1 MKVKKMLSKVTT
13 LIMVG
18 ILLVGCTTTGEGG
31 QKAGAKAGGK
41 EVTVETSKDGTTRE
55 MEGNLYLEGLPIVK
69 EKETFTIAVIGHPLA
84 KDTYEN
90 KPAVIK
96 AQEDTNIEIKW
107 MEIPSTGWQ
116 EKINI
121 MFASGQLPDAIA
133 TGISASSIVKNLP
146 QLIPVGDYIDR
157 YAPHV
162 SEVYNTYPE
171 IKTMLEQEDGKIY
184 SFMTNAHSAR
194 NDTTS
199 GVLFLNKQWL
209 DNLGLEVPT
218 TVEEYYEV
226 LKAFKEKDPN
236 GNGLNDE
243 IPLSFCQ
250 QFYAS
255 QFSMLL
261 GSFGIKDGTDH
272 IMIEDGKVEFAPAKP
287 EYYEALKYYNQLAKE
302 ELLDLEGFSQT
313 QQQYYSKG
321 QQMVVGSFLEYL
333 PYFAV
338 GEQNDSQYIALP
350 PLKSS
355 VSEPLWDGQKEKF
368 AGWNG
373 GFVITKACKNP
384 EALIRWFDYVNSDF
398 STKMEWYFG
407 ERNVLWDMNDETGDY
422 WYLNNLPEGVSKGE
436 YRYTTSAGPHGPM
449 FITLDELDKFQLKDD
464 PKGEQRSSYI
474 DMLEPYFP
482 EENMLTLFESLE
494 VTEEKA
500 NLQVEIDNYIKSFVA
515 QAVLSGIDDA
525 KWQEHLDKL
534 EKLNVGRY
542 LELQQA
548 SYDRINK

>member
-1 MKVKKMLSKVTT
+1 MKMRRMLSKVTT
-13 LIMVG
+13 IVMVG
-18 ILLVGCTTTGEGG
+18 VLLVGCTATGS
-31 QKAGAKAGGK
+31 GK
-41 EVTVETSKDGTTRE
+41 MSNDVGTKKVEVETAEDGTIKE
-55 MEGNLYLEGLPIVK
+55 IEGNVYLEGLPIVK

-84 KDTYEN
+84 KDTYAN

-96 AQEDTNIEIKW
+96 AEEDTNIKIKW

-121 MFASGQLPDAIA
+121 MFASGELPDAIA

-146 QLIPVGDYIDR
+146 QLVPVGDYIDK
-157 YAPHV
+157 YAPSV
-162 SEVYNTYPE
+162 AQVYNKYPE
-171 IKTMLEQEDGKIY
+171 IQVMLKQEDDKIY
-184 SFMTNAHSAR
+184 SFMTNTHSSR

-199 GVLFLNKQWL
+199 GVLFINKEWL
-209 DNLGLEVPT
+209 DNLGLEVPN

-236 GNGLNDE
+236 ANGIQDE

-261 GSFGIKDGTDH
+261 GAFGIKDDELH
-272 IMIEDGKVEFAPAKP
+272 IMIENGKVEFAPAKQ
-287 EYYEALKYYNQLAKE
+287 EYYEALKYYNKLASE
-302 ELLDLEGFSQT
+302 GLIDLEGFSQT

-321 QQMVVGSFLEYL
+321 QQMIVGSFIEFL

-338 GEQNDSQYIALP
+338 GEQNDSKYIALP

-355 VSEPLWDGQKEKF
+355 VADPIWNGTKDKF
-368 AGWNG
+368 AGWSG

-384 EALIRWFDYVNSDF
+384 EALVRWFDYVNSDF
-398 STKMEWYFG
+398 ERKMSWYFG
-407 ERNVLWDMNDETGDY
+407 ERGILWDMNNETREF

-436 YRYTTSAGPHGPM
+436 YRYSASAGPHGPM
-449 FITLDELDKFQLKDD
+449 FITLDELNHFVMKDD
-464 PKGEQRSSYI
+464 PKGEQREGYI

-482 EENMLTLFESLE
+482 EETLLTVFESLE
-494 VTEEKA
+494 VTEEKG
-500 NLQVEIDNYIKSFVA
+500 NLQVEIDNYIKNFVA
-515 QAVLSGIDDA
+515 QSVSTGIDEA

-534 EKLNVGRY
+534 EKLNIARY
-542 LELQQA
+542 VELQQEA
-548 SYDRINK
+548 YDKTNQ